1 MTENKVSRK
10 IQIMQTLAEMLEE
23 KEPVKITTA
32 ELARRTN
39 ITEAAIYRHFPSKR
53 KIYEEMVIFFESSIF
68 PRIES
73 MKQNH
78 ANDEIPGLIVTLIL
92 TFLET
97 NKGFAKIINK
107 QALTAAEAKIDDKIS
122 LILEKLNVEIKES
135 FQSYERETKKK
146 LALNSTNSSDLLM
159 ACMEGQIQ
167 AFIRSNFKK
176 NPVSSWQEHWQLL
189 RKIIFV

>member
-1 MTENKVSRK
+1 
-10 IQIMQTLAEMLEE
+10 
-23 KEPVKITTA
+23 
-32 ELARRTN
+32 
-39 ITEAAIYRHFPSKR
+39 
-53 KIYEEMVIFFESSIF
+53 MVIFFESSIF

-122 LILEKLNVEIKES
+122 LILEKLNIEIKQS
-135 FQSYERETKKK
+135 FQTYERETKKK

-176 NPVSSWQEHWQLL
+176 NPVSSWQEHWQLI

>member
-1 MTENKVSRK
+1 MKENKVSRK

-39 ITEAAIYRHFPSKR
+39 ITEAAIYRHFPSKI

-122 LILEKLNVEIKES
+122 LILEKLNIEIKQS
-135 FQSYERETKKK
+135 FQTYERETKKK

-167 AFIRSNFKK
+167 SFIRSNFKK

>member
-1 MTENKVSRK
+1 MKENKVSRK

-122 LILEKLNVEIKES
+122 LILEKLNVEIKQS

-176 NPVSSWQEHWQLL
+176 NPVSSWLEHWQLL

>member
-122 LILEKLNVEIKES
+122 LILEKLNIEIKQS
-135 FQSYERETKKK
+135 FQTYERETKKK

-176 NPVSSWQEHWQLL
+176 NPVSSWKEHWQLL

>member
-1 MTENKVSRK
+1 MNENKVSRK

-23 KEPVKITTA
+23 KEPIKITTA

-122 LILEKLNVEIKES
+122 LIFEKLSVEIKQS

>member
-122 LILEKLNVEIKES
+122 LILEKLNIEIKQS
-135 FQSYERETKKK
+135 FQTYERETKKK

>member
-1 MTENKVSRK
+1 MKENKVSRK

-122 LILEKLNVEIKES
+122 LILEKLNIEIKQS
-135 FQSYERETKKK
+135 FQTYERETKKK

-167 AFIRSNFKK
+167 SFIRSNFKK

>member
-1 MTENKVSRK
+1 MKENKVSRK

-122 LILEKLNVEIKES
+122 LILEKLNIEIKQS
-135 FQSYERETKKK
+135 FQTYERETKKK

-176 NPVSSWQEHWQLL
+176 NPVSSWQEHWQLI

>member
-1 MTENKVSRK
+1 MKENKVSRK

-122 LILEKLNVEIKES
+122 LILEKLNVEIKQS

-167 AFIRSNFKK
+167 SFIRSNFKK

>member
-1 MTENKVSRK
+1 MKENKVSRK

-122 LILEKLNVEIKES
+122 LILEKLNIEIKQS

>member
-122 LILEKLNVEIKES
+122 LIFEKLSVEIKQS

-167 AFIRSNFKK
+167 SFIRSNFKK

>member
-1 MTENKVSRK
+1 MKENKVSRK
-10 IQIMQTLAEMLEE
+10 IQIMKTLAEMLEE

-122 LILEKLNVEIKES
+122 LILEKLNVEIKQS
-135 FQSYERETKKK
+135 FQTYERETKKK

>member
-1 MTENKVSRK
+1 MKENKVSRK

-73 MKQNH
+73 MRQNH

-122 LILEKLNVEIKES
+122 LILEKLNVEIKQS

>member
-122 LILEKLNVEIKES
+122 LIFEKLSVEIKQS

>member
-1 MTENKVSRK
+1 MKENKVSRK

-122 LILEKLNVEIKES
+122 LILEKLNIEIKQS

-167 AFIRSNFKK
+167 SFIRSNFKK

>member
-1 MTENKVSRK
+1 MKENKVSRK

-23 KEPVKITTA
+23 KEPIKITTA

-73 MKQNH
+73 MRQNH

-122 LILEKLNVEIKES
+122 LIFEKLSVEIKQS

-176 NPVSSWQEHWQLL
+176 NPVSSWQEHWQLI

>member
-1 MTENKVSRK
+1 
-10 IQIMQTLAEMLEE
+10 MQTLAEMLEE

-122 LILEKLNVEIKES
+122 LILEKLNIEIKQS
-135 FQSYERETKKK
+135 FQTYERETKKK

-189 RKIIFV
+189 RKILFV

>member
-73 MKQNH
+73 MRQNH

-122 LILEKLNVEIKES
+122 LILEKLNVEIKQS

>member
-122 LILEKLNVEIKES
+122 LILEKLSVEIKQS

>member
-1 MTENKVSRK
+1 MKENKVSRK

-73 MKQNH
+73 MRQNH

-122 LILEKLNVEIKES
+122 LILEKLNIEIKQS
-135 FQSYERETKKK
+135 FQTYERETKKK

>member
-1 MTENKVSRK
+1 MKENKVSRK
-10 IQIMQTLAEMLEE
+10 IQIMQSLAEMLEE

-122 LILEKLNVEIKES
+122 LILEKLNVEIKQS

>member
-122 LILEKLNVEIKES
+122 LILEKLNVEIKQS

-167 AFIRSNFKK
+167 AFMRSNFKK

>member
-73 MKQNH
+73 MKKNH
-78 ANDEIPGLIVTLIL
+78 SFDEIPGLIVTLIL

-122 LILEKLNVEIKES
+122 LILEKVNVEIKQS

-146 LALNSTNSSDLLM
+146 LTLNSSNSSDLLM

-167 AFIRSNFKK
+167 AYIRTNFKK
-176 NPVSSWQEHWQLL
+176 NPVASWQEHLELL
-189 RKIIFV
+189 KKIIFA

>member
-1 MTENKVSRK
+1 MKENKVSRK

-122 LILEKLNVEIKES
+122 LILEKLNVEIKQS

-176 NPVSSWQEHWQLL
+176 NPVSSWQEHWQLI

>member
-122 LILEKLNVEIKES
+122 LILEKLNVEIKQS
-135 FQSYERETKKK
+135 FQGYERETKKK

>member
-1 MTENKVSRK
+1 MKENKVSRK

-122 LILEKLNVEIKES
+122 LILEKLNIEIKQS
-135 FQSYERETKKK
+135 FQTYERETKKK

>member
-1 MTENKVSRK
+1 MKENKVSRK

-122 LILEKLNVEIKES
+122 LILEKLNIEIKQS
-135 FQSYERETKKK
+135 FQTYERETKKK

-176 NPVSSWQEHWQLL
+176 NPVSSWQGHWQLL

>member
-1 MTENKVSRK
+1 MKENKVSRK

-23 KEPVKITTA
+23 KEPIKITTA

-122 LILEKLNVEIKES
+122 LILEKLNVEIKQS

-176 NPVSSWQEHWQLL
+176 NPVSSWQEHWQLI

>member
-1 MTENKVSRK
+1 MKENKVSRK

-73 MKQNH
+73 MRQNH

-122 LILEKLNVEIKES
+122 LILEKLNVEIKQS

-146 LALNSTNSSDLLM
+146 LALSSTNSSDLLM

>member
-1 MTENKVSRK
+1 MKENKVSRK

-39 ITEAAIYRHFPSKR
+39 ITGAAIYRHFPSKR

-122 LILEKLNVEIKES
+122 LILEKLNIEIKQS
-135 FQSYERETKKK
+135 FQTYERETKKK

>member
-1 MTENKVSRK
+1 MKENKVSRK

-107 QALTAAEAKIDDKIS
+107 QALTAAEAKIDYKIS
-122 LILEKLNVEIKES
+122 LILEKLNVEIKQS